1 LALVGQVQTVGAT
14 YRQFQMLLTQTIK
27 LNLLVAEITVL
38 LVVLAEDAQVM
49 RMIRPTSTYL
59 ELLEPQTRVTQVV
72 AVYITV
78 LIRNMLVRLVLVV
91 AQVVLVANQP
101 RTMAQSLEAL
111 AALGAR
117 TISLEQP

>member
-1 LALVGQVQTVGAT
+1 
-14 YRQFQMLLTQTIK
+14 
-27 LNLLVAEITVL
+27 
-38 LVVLAEDAQVM
+38 
-49 RMIRPTSTYL
+49 
-59 ELLEPQTRVTQVV
+59 VV

-101 RTMAQSLEAL
+101 RTMAQLLEAL